1 MSTLTLGGIPV
12 KLQDFKGKTFTLH
25 GFELSCVLWFLLE
38 EVASILQVSTEDVKE
53 LLVDEPEDFAT
64 LSDGRVVIKESGLYY
79 LALFVSDTPAAKEF
93 QDWVFGAVI
102 PSIVHN
108 GYYMEEVREHDGT

>member
-38 EVASILQVSTEDVKE
+38 EVASILQVGTEDVKE
-53 LLVDEPEDFAT
+53 LLADEPEDFAT
-64 LSDGRVVIKESGLYY
+64 LSDGRPVIHEAGFNY
-79 LALFVSDTPAAKEF
+79 LALFVSETPAAKEF
-93 QDWVFGAVI
+93 QDWVFGRVI
-102 PSIVHN
+102 PSIAEK
-108 GYYMEEVREHDGT
+108 GYYSIEEEVRA